1 MPPRA
6 RKKAKVDDDLVERR
20 RRQLTLAAIAC
31 FSERGYHSTTIRDV
45 AERAEVSIGLI
56 YQYVED
62 KEDLLFLALQE
73 VLESYRR
80 QIPEALKGVSDPL
93 ARFRAAVRCYCHVNN
108 ASIDATVLAYR
119 ETKLLRRDRR
129 DAIKRLEVETN
140 ALIEACIRDCIGAGV
155 FAPIDVEL
163 FTYQIV
169 MFCHAWALKAW
180 RFAGRMSVDEY
191 VERGLLVMLHPV
203 LAGG

>member
-1 MPPRA
+1 MRRFWRIA
-6 RKKAKVDDDLVERR
+6 R
-20 RRQLTLAAIAC
+20 
-31 FSERGYHSTTIRDV
+31 
-45 AERAEVSIGLI
+45 
-56 YQYVED
+56 
-62 KEDLLFLALQE
+62 
-73 VLESYRR
+73 
-80 QIPEALKGVSDPL
+80 
-93 ARFRAAVRCYCHVNN
+93 
-108 ASIDATVLAYR
+108 
-119 ETKLLRRDRR
+119 TKSLRRDRR

-155 FAPIDVEL
+155 FAPINVEL